1 MFIVILACTNDN
13 LPSLTVEP
21 CATGRDVWDAIVAS
35 TDVSR
40 ATYDALETY
49 LVAPTLGSTFVLF
62 DEDHGDPVAVVVRVS

>member
-1 MFIVILACTNDN
+1 MFTVILACTNDD
-13 LPSLTVEP
+13 LPSLTLEP
-21 CATGRDVWDAIVAS
+21 CATGRDVWDTIVAS

-62 DEDHGDPVAVVVRVS
+62 DEDHGDPVAVVVRIA

>member
-1 MFIVILACTNDN
+1 MFSVILACTNDD

-21 CATGRDVWDAIVAS
+21 CATGRDVWNTIVAS

-49 LVAPTLGSTFVLF
+49 LVAPTLGSMFVLF
-62 DEDHGDPVAVVVRVS
+62 DADHGEPVAVVVRVS